1 MSIVRTM
8 KCTQCGVPHTVIS
21 KDRYDHPLGHVC
33 NDCVGAQLL
42 RATVGEGEYADQWMA
57 LLYPYSYAQ
66 EKVMVAYGQARMNE
80 IRKLTEKQT

>member
-1 MSIVRTM
+1 
-8 KCTQCGVPHTVIS
+8 
-21 KDRYDHPLGHVC
+21 
-33 NDCVGAQLL
+33 
-42 RATVGEGEYADQWMA
+42 MA